1 MGFGIKKDVTSN
13 VTPST
18 IVNFDKLTPTTSGV
32 IFDPNT
38 PQTVDVLYVSSVDA
52 STWIWNGT
60 AYITYAPPTVNN
72 TEWYLSGTTIDAGSN
87 KTAAISRTGSVKV
100 DGTLNSSWS
109 QLIYNRG
116 TTNANGL
123 YVYIDGTTSGTP
135 FRVDKGASVYFQI
148 ANNGTISTKNYTLPL
163 ADGTATQSLVTN
175 GAGVVSWVDGSS
187 AIPQANTIYV
197 DSVNGVNATTGRG
210 DINKPYLTP
219 EYALGNITNTGTVT
233 ATTTSTS
240 ATLTAVSDTTNI
252 KIGQFITGTGIPYA
266 SIVVSKTS
274 NTIVLSKAC
283 TASATITATWWTVYD
298 VMLIGDFT
306 VTSTIYKHGFT
317 INADVYKA
325 TINFGAIT
333 LFNVLTQ
340 PLIPIYVYLN
350 VTNGTSASSVL
361 FNTNNLSL
369 NGGDMYFYYGT
380 YYSIGTAVQIGNAS
394 RTPAFSG
401 DVSFKGLKFDAR
413 FGSILACT
421 FSGNFS
427 WQGENSYGLLG
438 GIYNYGSSKFYF
450 NDNLTTPASINAI
463 TNGGGTDSNIYGTI
477 NGSTSLGRCYRYNV
491 YANLNGTTH
500 ALGDDGGSTYVFS
513 NYYGNITGTI
523 NAGGYLNFYGILTG
537 NINTVGTLTS
547 LALNGIVSGTITCS
561 GGNVFCESTTNVNGS
576 IAVVIG
582 AGKFTHN
589 GNGTFTTIS
598 YTGTGT
604 FTNNGKINCF
614 VAANNA
620 PSYTLSSGG
629 TFINNGT
636 IKSTS
641 ECAAIFDKSA
651 SSTLINNGIMTN
663 PLAMYVRYL
672 TNSSPSRDLI
682 IGNSI
687 CDGNLYAKPSTG
699 CGTVNKFNVVAANTN
714 TSVDIFDGTNTV
726 TISVVGAG
734 KTIAVICQEIVT
746 LIKASI
752 LRYQGLTVFGGDR
765 VVFVNVTGVTPTF
778 TNLVNINSVSTYNGG
793 GGFTA
798 NVLAAGTE
806 LASSYYSNF

>member
-1 MGFGIKKDVTSN
+1 MAGI
-13 VTPST
+13 ST
-18 IVNFDKLTPTTSGV
+18 RTKLTGN
-32 IFDPNT
+32 IGNT
-38 PQTVDVLYVSSVDA
+38 DLFLISKD
-52 STWIWNGT
+52 NG
-60 AYITYAPPTVNN
+60 
-72 TEWYLSGTTIDAGSN
+72 
-87 KTAAISRTGSVKV
+87 
-100 DGTLNSSWS
+100 DGTF
-109 QLIYNRG
+109 
-116 TTNANGL
+116 
-123 YVYIDGTTSGTP
+123 TSY
-135 FRVDKGASVYFQI
+135 K
-148 ANNGTISTKNYTLPL
+148 
-163 ADGTATQSLVTN
+163 ADGLQVKN
-175 GAGVVSWVDGSS
+175 MNQ
-187 AIPQANTIYV
+187 IPQASTIYV
-197 DSVNGVNATTGRG
+197 DSANGVNAATGRG
-210 DINKPYLTP
+210 DINAPYLTP
-219 EYALGNITNTGTVT
+219 EYALANTTNTGTFT
-233 ATTTSTS
+233 ATTTNAS

-252 KIGQFITGTGIPYA
+252 KVGQYITGTGIPYG
-266 SIVVSKTS
+266 SLVVSKTS
-274 NTIVLSKAC
+274 NTITLSKSC
-283 TASATITATWWTVYD
+283 TASATITATWWTIYD
-298 VMLIGDFT
+298 VILIGDFT
-306 VTSTIYKHGFT
+306 VASNIYKHGFT
-317 INADVYKA
+317 INADIYKA

-361 FNTNNLSL
+361 FNTNNISL
-369 NGGDMYFYYGT
+369 NGGDMYFYYGS
-380 YYSIGTAVQIGNAS
+380 YYSIGTAVQIGSAGNK
-394 RTPAFSG
+394 PAFSG

-413 FGSILACT
+413 FGSILACA

-438 GIYNYGSSKFYF
+438 GISLYGSSKFYF
-450 NDNLTTPASINAI
+450 NDNLTTPASVIAI
-463 TNGGGTDSNIYGTI
+463 SNGGGTDSNIYGTI
-477 NGSTSLGRCYRYNV
+477 NGSTSLSRCIRYNI

-500 ALGDDGGSTYVFS
+500 YLGDDGFSTYVWT

-523 NAGGYLNFYGILTG
+523 NAAGYLNFYGILTG
-537 NINTVGTLTS
+537 NLNTVGVLTS
-547 LALNGIVSGTITCS
+547 LAINGNIMGTITCS
-561 GGNVFCESTTNVNGS
+561 GGNVFYESTSNAQGS
-576 IAVVIG
+576 MSVVIG

-604 FTNNGKINCF
+604 FTNNGKINCY
-614 VAANNA
+614 VAASN
-620 PSYTLSSGG
+620 PPPFTLSSGG

-641 ECAAIFDKSA
+641 DCAAIFDKSA

-663 PLAMYVRYL
+663 PLGMYVRYL

-687 CDGNLYAKPSTG
+687 CDGNLYAKPSAG
-699 CGTVNKFNVVAANTN
+699 CGAVNKFAIISANTN

-734 KTIAVICQEIVT
+734 KTAAVIGAEIVT

-752 LRYQGLTVFGGDR
+752 LKFQGTAYLSAYGVVVYIPLTGI
-765 VVFVNVTGVTPTF
+765 TPTF
-778 TNLVNINSVSTYNGG
+778 TNLVNINAVGLYGGG